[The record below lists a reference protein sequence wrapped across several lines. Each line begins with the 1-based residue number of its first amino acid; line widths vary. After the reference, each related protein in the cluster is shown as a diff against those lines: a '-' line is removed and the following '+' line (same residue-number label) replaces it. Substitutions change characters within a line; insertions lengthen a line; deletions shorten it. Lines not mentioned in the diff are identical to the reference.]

1 MTSIEGSVVTGTVL
15 SIEKDMILID
25 VGLKSE
31 GRVPIREFGN
41 DEDEI
46 KIKAGDN
53 VEVFIERLEDA
64 NGQAILSRE
73 KARREESWVNL
84 EKALEKQQRVNGVI
98 FGKVKGGFTV
108 DLEGATAF
116 LPGSQVDI
124 RPIKDLGV
132 LMGTPQPFQ
141 ILKMDRRRG
150 NIVVS
155 RRAVLEDSRA
165 EARTELVANLEEG
178 QVLQGV
184 IKNITDYGA
193 FVDLGGVDGLLHV
206 TDISWKRINH
216 PSEALQIGESVQ
228 VKVIKFNDET
238 QRISLGIKQLTEDP
252 WLKVFERFPI
262 GSKMSGVVTNI
273 TDYGSFV
280 ELEDGIEGLVHVSEM
295 SWTKKN
301 VHPGKIVS
309 TSEKVEVMILEID
322 VQKRRISLGIK
333 QCIDN
338 PWEKYKTENK
348 IGDTIEGE
356 IRNVTEFGL
365 FVALSEDIDGLV
377 HLSDISWD
385 GNGDELIKDFTKGT
399 SVKAKI
405 LDIDIEKER
414 ISLGIKQLTEDLT
427 STELGNLSKGSIVTC
442 TVSVISDKGLDVE
455 SSYEKAIK
463 DDAFINELEKYRRD
477 YIGRPSPLYFAE
489 RLTEHFG
496 GAKIYLKRDELN
508 HTGAHKINNVLG
520 QILLAKRMGKNK
532 IIAETGAGQHG
543 VATAT
548 ACALFGF
555 ECEVFMGALDIERQK
570 PNVQR
575 MQLLGAKIYPV
586 TSG

>member
-1 MTSIEGSVVTGTVL
+1 MTQTETTAKPSQESFSDLLDQSFQEMTSIEGSVVSGTVI

-25 VGLKSE
+25 VGLKCE
-31 GRVPIREFGN
+31 GRVPLREFGN
-41 DEDEI
+41 NEENA
-46 KIKAGDN
+46 KINVGDT
-53 VEVFIERLEDA
+53 VEVYIERLEDI

-73 KARREESWVNL
+73 KARREEAWVNL
-84 EKALEKQQRVNGVI
+84 EVALEKQQRVNGII

-165 EARTELVANLEEG
+165 EARTELVANLQEG

-216 PSEALQIGESVQ
+216 PSEALQVGESVQ

-252 WLKVFERFPI
+252 WLKVFERFPV
-262 GSKMSGVVTNI
+262 GAKMSGIVTNI

-309 TSEKVEVMILEID
+309 TSEKVEVMVLEID

-333 QCIDN
+333 QCVEN
-338 PWEKYKTENK
+338 PWEKYKNTNK
-348 IGDTIEGE
+348 VGDIIEGE
-356 IRNVTEFGL
+356 IRNITEFGL
-365 FVALSEDIDGLV
+365 FIALTEDIDGLV

-385 GNGDELIKDFTKGT
+385 GNGDELIKNY
-399 SVKAKI
+399 VKSSTIQTKI
-405 LDIDIEKER
+405 LDIDVEKER
-414 ISLGIKQLTEDLT
+414 ISLGIKQLTEDIAA
-427 STELGNLSKGSIVTC
+427 TEIDNIRKGSTVTC
-442 TVSVISDKGLDVE
+442 TISEITENGLEVNVGDKLKGFIKKNDLSRERADQKTDRYGLGDKVDATVTNIDKKTKKISLSIKAKE
-455 SSYEKAIK
+455 IEEEKKAMAEYGSS
-463 DDAFINELEKYRRD
+463 D
-477 YIGRPSPLYFAE
+477 S
-489 RLTEHFG
+489 
-496 GAKIYLKRDELN
+496 GASLGDIL
-508 HTGAHKINNVLG
+508 GAA
-520 QILLAKRMGKNK
+520 LAKKDK
-532 IIAETGAGQHG
+532 
-543 VATAT
+543 
-548 ACALFGF
+548 
-555 ECEVFMGALDIERQK
+555 K
-570 PNVQR
+570 
-575 MQLLGAKIYPV
+575 
-586 TSG
+586 SS

>member
-1 MTSIEGSVVTGTVL
+1 MSQADIQNTQPQESFAELLNQSFQEMTSLEGSVVTGTVL

-41 DEDEI
+41 SEDELNI
-46 KIKAGDN
+46 KVDDQ

-228 VKVIKFNDET
+228 VKVIKFNEET

-262 GSKMSGVVTNI
+262 GSKMTGIVTNI

-280 ELEDGIEGLVHVSEM
+280 ELEDGIEGLVHVTEM

-309 TSEKVEVMILEID
+309 TSEKVEVMVLEID

-338 PWEKYKTENK
+338 PWEKYKSENK
-348 IGDTIEGE
+348 IGANIEGE
-356 IRNVTEFGL
+356 IRNITEFGL
-365 FVALSEDIDGLV
+365 FVGLSEDIDGLV

-385 GNGDELIKDFTKGT
+385 GNGDEIIKDFSKGT

-405 LDIDIEKER
+405 LDIDVEKER
-414 ISLGIKQLTEDLT
+414 VSLGIKQLTEDVT

-442 TVSVISDKGLDVE
+442 TVSSISENGLDVSVGDNINGFIKRNDLARE
-455 SSYEKAIK
+455 RTDQKTERFGVGDKIDAMITNIDKKLRKITLSIKAKEIEEEKKVMEEYGSS
-463 DDAFINELEKYRRD
+463 D
-477 YIGRPSPLYFAE
+477 S
-489 RLTEHFG
+489 
-496 GAKIYLKRDELN
+496 GASLGDIL
-508 HTGAHKINNVLG
+508 GAA
-520 QILLAKRMGKNK
+520 LAKKDEDSSK
-532 IIAETGAGQHG
+532 
-543 VATAT
+543 
-548 ACALFGF
+548 
-555 ECEVFMGALDIERQK
+555 
-570 PNVQR
+570 
-575 MQLLGAKIYPV
+575 
-586 TSG
+586 

>member
-1 MTSIEGSVVTGTVL
+1 LSQADIQNTQPQESFAELLNQSFQEMTSLEGSVVTGTVL

-31 GRVPIREFGN
+31 GRVPLREFGN
-41 DEDEI
+41 NEDEL
-46 KIKAGDN
+46 KIKVGDQ

-228 VKVIKFNDET
+228 VKVIKFNEET

-252 WLKVFERFPI
+252 WLKVFERFPV
-262 GSKMSGVVTNI
+262 GSKMTGIVTNI

-280 ELEDGIEGLVHVSEM
+280 ELEDGIEGLVHVTEM

-309 TSEKVEVMILEID
+309 TSEKVEVMVLEID

-338 PWEKYKTENK
+338 PWEKYKSENK
-348 IGDTIEGE
+348 IGANIEGE
-356 IRNVTEFGL
+356 IRNITEFGL
-365 FVALSEDIDGLV
+365 FVGLSEDIDGLV

-385 GNGDELIKDFTKGT
+385 GNGDEIIKDFSKGT

-405 LDIDIEKER
+405 LDIDVEKER
-414 ISLGIKQLTEDLT
+414 VSLGIKQLTEDVT

-442 TVSVISDKGLDVE
+442 TVSSISENGLDVSVGDNINGFIKRNDLARE
-455 SSYEKAIK
+455 RTDQKTERFGVGDKIDAMITNIDKKLRKITLSIKAKEIEEEKKVMEEYGSS
-463 DDAFINELEKYRRD
+463 D
-477 YIGRPSPLYFAE
+477 S
-489 RLTEHFG
+489 
-496 GAKIYLKRDELN
+496 GASLGDIL
-508 HTGAHKINNVLG
+508 GAA
-520 QILLAKRMGKNK
+520 LAKKDEDSSK
-532 IIAETGAGQHG
+532 
-543 VATAT
+543 
-548 ACALFGF
+548 
-555 ECEVFMGALDIERQK
+555 
-570 PNVQR
+570 
-575 MQLLGAKIYPV
+575 
-586 TSG
+586 

>member
-1 MTSIEGSVVTGTVL
+1 MSQADIQNNQPQESFAELLNQSFQEMTSLEGSVVTGTVL

-41 DEDEI
+41 NEDELNI
-46 KIKAGDN
+46 KVGDQ

-228 VKVIKFNDET
+228 VKVIKFNEET

-262 GSKMSGVVTNI
+262 GSKMTGIVTNI

-280 ELEDGIEGLVHVSEM
+280 ELEDGIEGLVHVTEM

-309 TSEKVEVMILEID
+309 TSEKVEVMVLEID

-338 PWEKYKTENK
+338 PWEKYKSENK
-348 IGDTIEGE
+348 IGANIEGE
-356 IRNVTEFGL
+356 IRNITEFGL
-365 FVALSEDIDGLV
+365 FVGLSEDIDGLV

-385 GNGDELIKDFTKGT
+385 GNGDEIIKDFSKGT

-405 LDIDIEKER
+405 LDIDVEKER
-414 ISLGIKQLTEDLT
+414 VSLGIKQLTEDVT

-442 TVSVISDKGLDVE
+442 TVSSISEKGLDVSVGDNINGFIKRNDLARE
-455 SSYEKAIK
+455 RSDQKTERFGVGDKIDAMITNIDKKLRKITLSIKAKEIEEEKKVMEEYGSS
-463 DDAFINELEKYRRD
+463 D
-477 YIGRPSPLYFAE
+477 S
-489 RLTEHFG
+489 
-496 GAKIYLKRDELN
+496 GASLGDIL
-508 HTGAHKINNVLG
+508 GAA
-520 QILLAKRMGKNK
+520 LAKKDEDSSK
-532 IIAETGAGQHG
+532 
-543 VATAT
+543 
-548 ACALFGF
+548 
-555 ECEVFMGALDIERQK
+555 
-570 PNVQR
+570 
-575 MQLLGAKIYPV
+575 
-586 TSG
+586 

>member
-1 MTSIEGSVVTGTVL
+1 MSQADITNTQPKESFAELLDQSFQEMTSIEGSVVTGTVL

-252 WLKVFERFPI
+252 WSKVFERFPI
-262 GSKMSGVVTNI
+262 GSRMSGIVTNI

-338 PWEKYKTENK
+338 PWEKYKSENK
-348 IGDTIEGE
+348 IGDSIEGE
-356 IRNVTEFGL
+356 IRNITEFGL

-385 GNGDELIKDFTKGT
+385 GNGDELIKDYSKGT

-427 STELGNLSKGSIVTC
+427 STELGNLTKGSIVTC
-442 TVSVISDKGLDVE
+442 TVSVISDKGLDVSVGDNITGFIKRNDLARE
-455 SSYEKAIK
+455 RSDQKTERFGVGDKIDAMVTNIDKKLRKVTLSIKAKEIEEEKKVMEEYGSS
-463 DDAFINELEKYRRD
+463 D
-477 YIGRPSPLYFAE
+477 S
-489 RLTEHFG
+489 
-496 GAKIYLKRDELN
+496 GASLGDIL
-508 HTGAHKINNVLG
+508 GAA
-520 QILLAKRMGKNK
+520 LAKKD
-532 IIAETGAGQHG
+532 E
-543 VATAT
+543 
-548 ACALFGF
+548 
-555 ECEVFMGALDIERQK
+555 D
-570 PNVQR
+570 
-575 MQLLGAKIYPV
+575 
-586 TSG
+586 TSS